1 MKTLRHSSF
10 TFRKVATLVICAVT
24 AIAACAVSCE
34 RKTPRAVVA
43 PPVKIVSTVPKARLE
58 RLRLGVNLSHWHWL
72 PHPETPVAE
81 RDALISA
88 AELEALARAGA
99 THVRLPIQPS
109 DYWDEASGGLHAAG
123 VEALRASIDKALAAG
138 LAVIVDAHPTQSEWK
153 SLVPSSKRMERLEA
167 FWGILAKE
175 MATTDPERVFL
186 EPLNEPFDIPEAADW
201 SNAQAALAAAIRSHL
216 PNHTFILTG
225 DQWGGVDGLLRLT
238 PVADAN
244 VVYTFHT
251 YEPTIF
257 THQGATWGF
266 EPWKDMRGVPYPL
279 DRKAVQPLIEAAATK
294 AVANSL
300 KWDSREP
307 WDAEALRKHVGRAA
321 AWGEA
326 HGVPIY
332 CGEFGVYG
340 KFAAREDR
348 LAWLRDMTAALDHYG
363 MGRAMWDYSSSF
375 GVMTGEVGART
386 MDVDV
391 ARAIGLRPVP

>member
-1 MKTLRHSSF
+1 MKTLRQTHAVL
-10 TFRKVATLVICAVT
+10 RNAALLVVV
-24 AIAACAVSCE
+24 AIAACAGSCD
-34 RKTPRAVVA
+34 RKSPSAGVA
-43 PPVKIVSTVPKARLE
+43 PAVKIVSTVPKARLE

-81 RDALISA
+81 RDALISSM
-88 AELEALARAGA
+88 ELDVLARAGA

-109 DYWDEASGGLHAAG
+109 DYWNDAKGVLHADGFA
-123 VEALRASIDKALAAG
+123 ALRASIEKVLAAG

-153 SLVPSSKRMERLEA
+153 SLDPGSKRMVRLEA
-167 FWGILAKE
+167 FWSVLARE
-175 MATTDPERVFL
+175 LAGTDPERVFL

-201 SNAQAALAAAIRSHL
+201 SGAQARLVEVIRAQAA
-216 PNHTFILTG
+216 NHTLILTG

-238 PVADAN
+238 AVADAN

-251 YEPTIF
+251 YEPTVF

-266 EPWKDMRGVPYPL
+266 EPWKHMRGVPYPL
-279 DRKAVQPLIEAAATK
+279 DRKAVQPLIDAAVTK

-340 KFAAREDR
+340 KFAQREHR

-375 GVMTGEVGART
+375 GVATGEARARSL
-386 MDVDV
+386 DAEV
-391 ARAIGLRPVP
+391 ARAIGLTPVP